1 MERQLLHRAVVHW
14 QARQYR
20 IHNRRRLVVLW
31 TSLLSIYL
39 SVCLSIYIIYLFI
52 YALICLFMDWLLH
65 YLFMHLCLHW
75 FMHHLFMHSF
85 MHHLFIRAFVF
96 FCFFLMHVLK
106 WINWLVDVG
115 WSWLMNVHI
124 EQSWNLDKGEAQIS
138 IHWHTILT
146 SCFNLFFNLFAAIY
160 SWSRVVGWRNK
171 FI

>member
-1 MERQLLHRAVVHW
+1 MN
-14 QARQYR
+14 
-20 IHNRRRLVVLW
+20 IS
-31 TSLLSIYL
+31 TIYL
-39 SVCLSIYIIYLFI
+39 SVCLSIDIYYLFI
-52 YALICLFMDWLLH
+52 Y
-65 YLFMHLCLHW
+65 LCID
-75 FMHHLFMHSF
+75 
-85 MHHLFIRAFVF
+85 LFIYGLIAALLIYAFMFALVYASFIYAFIYASFIYSCICF
-96 FCFFLMHVLK
+96 FFVFFLMHVLK

-160 SWSRVVGWRNK
+160 SWSRVVGWRRNK

>member
-39 SVCLSIYIIYLFI
+39 SVCLSIYIIYLFMHWFVYLWIDCCITYLCI
-52 YALICLFMDWLLH
+52 YVCIGLCIIYLCIHLCII
-65 YLFMHLCLHW
+65 YLFV
-75 FMHHLFMHSF
+75 HLFF
-85 MHHLFIRAFVF
+85 W
-96 FCFFLMHVLK
+96 FLMHVLK